1 MPREDL
7 PRPLIL
13 LSQECHPQC
22 LLNKGPLCMGAGT
35 SQELEEVPVASR
47 GRSAES
53 HKGFWARQQGKH
65 WALGKLSSL
74 TGTLRIVRPIHW
86 SSWSVPMQ
94 LRFGSLILVHVGLWW
109 SLGQGGVAGR

>member
-1 MPREDL
+1 MPAEQGATLHGGWDI
-7 PRPLIL
+7 P
-13 LSQECHPQC
+13 
-22 LLNKGPLCMGAGT
+22 GAGGG
-35 SQELEEVPVASR
+35 AC
-47 GRSAES
+47 G
-53 HKGFWARQQGKH
+53 QQGAQCRVPQGVLGQTTGQI